1 MALVKRTEWPASTT
15 ARPSAI
21 ARCVLPTPGAPKIRT
36 FSAWRE
42 KARRRQLAHEPLID
56 RGLEFEI
63 EVVERLHR
71 RKMRDLQAHRDA
83 GPLLRLDLLAQD
95 AVEEI
100 EIGRLG
106 PRGVIEHRIEPVGDV
121 AEPQPRELLDDAGV
135 NDDAHWPPSTT
146 AA

>member
-15 ARPSAI
+15 ARPSAM

-36 FSAWRE
+36 FSAW
-42 KARRRQLAHEPLID
+42 ARKRAGRQLAHEPLID
-56 RGLEFEI
+56 RRLEFEI

-71 RKMRDLQAHRDA
+71 REMRDLQAHRDA
-83 GPLLRLDLLAQD
+83 GPLLRVDLLAQD

-106 PRGVIEHRIEPVGDV
+106 PRRVIEHGIEPLGDV
-121 AEPQPRELLDDAGV
+121 AEPQARELLDDAGV